1 MLFSTGQSTR
11 GIPGRLIFEK
21 LLSRRWKRKGE
32 KKKKNYINAMES
44 SFPFFFPKKPRPLYL
59 KKVRY
64 PTSSRHHPRKEDKP
78 FNPFILGDG
87 YAHGGGKL
95 RERMIKGNKGQA
107 DSHPW
112 RGKGSGVGKTKRK
125 ERAEGEGGRLRGG
138 GGVRHPR
145 VRKELD
151 LLGASQARRTECN
164 AIRR

>member
-1 MLFSTGQSTR
+1 M
-11 GIPGRLIFEK
+11 
-21 LLSRRWKRKGE
+21 
-32 KKKKNYINAMES
+32 
-44 SFPFFFPKKPRPLYL
+44 YL
-59 KKVRY
+59 KKIRY
-64 PTSSRHHPRKEDKP
+64 PTSRRHEPRKEDKP

-107 DSHPW
+107 DSREEG
-112 RGKGSGVGKTKRK
+112 RGIRGRKNKAKRAGGRK
-125 ERAEGEGGRLRGG
+125 GRLRGGG